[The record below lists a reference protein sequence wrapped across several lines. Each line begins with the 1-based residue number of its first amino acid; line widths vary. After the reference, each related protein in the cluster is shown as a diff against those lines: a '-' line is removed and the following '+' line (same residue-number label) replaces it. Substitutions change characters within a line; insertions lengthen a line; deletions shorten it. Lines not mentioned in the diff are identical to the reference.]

1 MFFQLHM
8 NTCSWYKP
16 RFIHAHCVLWLC
28 FVQRQANTTFFVQY
42 GKGKKIDSVSCN
54 VFLKACNVYLPG
66 VLTCKPALVSLSF
79 PEFVFLFITGHA
91 FNDQDRCVC
100 AGYDNGDIKLF
111 DLRNMSL
118 RWETNIKNG
127 VR

>member
-1 MFFQLHM
+1 MWTL
-8 NTCSWYKP
+8 N
-16 RFIHAHCVLWLC
+16 L
-28 FVQRQANTTFFVQY
+28 TFHIGHPV
-42 GKGKKIDSVSCN
+42 
-54 VFLKACNVYLPG
+54 
-66 VLTCKPALVSLSF
+66 
-79 PEFVFLFITGHA
+79 GHA

-127 VR
+127 VRVTATWFQLDR

>member
-1 MFFQLHM
+1 MEPMEGETKRDCWTVAF
-8 NTCSWYKP
+8 
-16 RFIHAHCVLWLC
+16 
-28 FVQRQANTTFFVQY
+28 
-42 GKGKKIDSVSCN
+42 
-54 VFLKACNVYLPG
+54 
-66 VLTCKPALVSLSF
+66 
-79 PEFVFLFITGHA
+79 GHA

-127 VR
+127 ASSHTGQLILALDLDFVSP

>member
-1 MFFQLHM
+1 MLDVKYSMFTLL
-8 NTCSWYKP
+8 
-16 RFIHAHCVLWLC
+16 CV
-28 FVQRQANTTFFVQY
+28 
-42 GKGKKIDSVSCN
+42 
-54 VFLKACNVYLPG
+54 
-66 VLTCKPALVSLSF
+66 
-79 PEFVFLFITGHA
+79 FVFFFHAGNA

-127 VR
+127 VRFSRFLVFLVFINQ

>member
-1 MFFQLHM
+1 MLQTDGIYCLFAFIRSQL
-8 NTCSWYKP
+8 W
-16 RFIHAHCVLWLC
+16 ILVL
-28 FVQRQANTTFFVQY
+28 N
-42 GKGKKIDSVSCN
+42 IDH
-54 VFLKACNVYLPG
+54 
-66 VLTCKPALVSLSF
+66 LS
-79 PEFVFLFITGHA
+79 GHA

-127 VR
+127 VRVIGFQ

>member
-1 MFFQLHM
+1 MK
-8 NTCSWYKP
+8 T
-16 RFIHAHCVLWLC
+16 VL
-28 FVQRQANTTFFVQY
+28 
-42 GKGKKIDSVSCN
+42 I
-54 VFLKACNVYLPG
+54 
-66 VLTCKPALVSLSF
+66 SL
-79 PEFVFLFITGHA
+79 LITGHA

-100 AGYDNGDIKLF
+100 AGYDNGDVKLF